1 MEEGSAGSSFE
12 TEKRIFDGRIDKEGL
27 LMRSKAW
34 FWVLGENIAKAE
46 VNCTRLLLGMTG
58 VGVVVRRLA
67 MGVLIDGS

>member
-1 MEEGSAGSSFE
+1 MGSSFE
-12 TEKRIFDGRIDKEGL
+12 TEKRIFDGRIDEEGL

-34 FWVLGENIAKAE
+34 FWVLGENIVKAE